1 QGSATI
7 HAALDRVATG
17 ERAARCGQQ
26 PARVLFTGLSG
37 AGRRTLAY
45 GVERK
50 LFDMGRAV
58 YVLDGQNLRHD
69 LNKGLPQDRAGRTEN
84 WRRAAQVAKQFNEA
98 GLITLAAFVAPD
110 AEGRE
115 QARALVGAERL
126 ITVYVQASPLTCQ
139 QREPQGL
146 CAAGGENIP
155 GESFPSDVPG
165 NADLVIDTESVSVAE
180 GVKQVIDLL
189 RQRGAI

>member
-1 QGSATI
+1 MIIADPVVQGSGS
-7 HAALDRVATG
+7 HHGALAHVATE
-17 ERAARCGQQ
+17 ERAARFGQQ
-26 PARVLFTGLSG
+26 PATVLFTGLSG
-37 AGRRTLAY
+37 AGKSTLAY

-50 LFDMGRAV
+50 LVDRGRAV

-126 ITVYVQASPLTCQ
+126 ITVYVQASPLICQ
-139 QREPQGL
+139 QRDPQGL
-146 CAAGGENIP
+146 YAGR
-155 GESFPSDVPG
+155 
-165 NADLVIDTESVSVAE
+165 
-180 GVKQVIDLL
+180 
-189 RQRGAI
+189 RQH